1 MPEQIDILSAPY
13 QYGAM
18 FTVNVAVN
26 SVSLVPVVPG
36 TPMTLTAGGGTI
48 GGGGFEF
55 QEGDNFEILSAGFH
69 IPESFTL
76 AQYSVAAGGEFMLP
90 IMYLRGQVIGGAAP
104 WAPINQFGN
113 NGTLRIPF
121 SDYEMSVGSFVD
133 VIDTGLVSGLASP
146 FGTFVLQTIFPYTV
160 GLDYPQIS
168 MINAPAALDGVD
180 IYVTPFIKVRHS
192 FTLS

>member
-1 MPEQIDILSAPY
+1 MPEQIDVLSAPY

-18 FTVNVAVN
+18 FTVNTAVN
-26 SVSLVPVVPG
+26 SVNLVPVVPG

-55 QEGDNFEILSAGFH
+55 QVGDNIEILSVGFH
-69 IPESFTL
+69 IPENFTL
-76 AQYSVAAGGEFMLP
+76 AQYSVAGGGEFMLP
-90 IMYLRGQVIGGAAP
+90 IMYLRGQVLGGGP
-104 WAPINQFGN
+104 WAAITQFGN

-133 VIDTGLVSGLASP
+133 VVDTGLIGGSGVFS
-146 FGTFVLQTIFPYTV
+146 LQTIFPYTL

-168 MINAPAALDGVD
+168 MINAPAALNGVD
-180 IYVTPFIKVRHS
+180 LYVTPFIKVRHN
-192 FTLS
+192 FTLT